1 MQEYIKNLSSG
12 TTTVIILNDE
22 MKDTEIIK
30 SLENSGLSL
39 K

>member
-22 MKDTEIIK
+22 MKDIEIIK
-30 SLENSGLSL
+30 SLENAGLSL

>member
-22 MKDTEIIK
+22 MKDIEIIK